1 MQSERG
7 QREAMCK
14 MDNLITFS
22 FWFFL
27 ALSIV
32 DLSTQIFLKVHDH
45 EREETQQIIPH
56 LP

>member
-1 MQSERG
+1 
-7 QREAMCK
+7 

-32 DLSTQIFLKVHDH
+32 DLSTQIFLNVHDH
-45 EREETQQIIPH
+45 EREEAQQTISHTP
-56 LP
+56 